1 MGAFGQRAVHGP
13 PGAQIPVARD
23 RLARELTTPVLAE
36 IRIESLGAIS
46 LATAE
51 FGRGLTVLTG
61 ETGTGKTMVVTG
73 LHLLGGARADATR
86 VRSGAERAVVEGRFS
101 TADLDDTAHLD
112 DLLDASGA
120 ERDEDGSVIAL
131 RTVARDGPSRAYLGG
146 RSVPAKSLSGF
157 TAELLTLHGQ
167 NDQLR
172 LMRPEEQRGA
182 LDRFAGTGPTLER
195 YRKLRDAWLS
205 AQRDLIDRRNRARE
219 LVQETDRLKFALN
232 EIDTVDPRPGED
244 DALVADIV
252 RLSELDTL
260 REAAVSAR
268 EALSAEDPDGSGVSA
283 TDSLGRARAA
293 LESTDDAAL
302 RALAAQLDE
311 ALTVVVE
318 VARELGGFLD
328 ELPVDASALESK
340 LARQAELRTL
350 TRKYAADI
358 NGVLRWAAQSRERLA
373 QLDVSEEGL
382 AALANRV
389 DELSRELSAT
399 AVDLGKARR
408 TAAKRLAKEV
418 TAELSALAM
427 ADAEFAIDVTTD
439 LAPDRDDPAALTVS
453 FGPSGP
459 MLARAGADGI
469 DRVEFGFAAHHGMTV
484 LPLAKSAS
492 GGELSRVMLALEVV
506 LAASRKQSGGTTMVF
521 DEIDAGV
528 GGWAAVQIGRR
539 LARLARTHQVI
550 VVTHLPQV
558 AAYADVHLVV
568 YSDVGSKGA
577 SGVQRVTGDDRVAE
591 LARMLAG
598 LGESDS
604 GRAHARE
611 LLDAAQKYQT

>member
-1 MGAFGQRAVHGP
+1 M
-13 PGAQIPVARD
+13 
-23 RLARELTTPVLAE
+23 LTE

-46 LATAE
+46 VATAE

-86 VRSGAERAVVEGRFS
+86 VRSGADRAVVEGRFA
-101 TADLDDTAHLD
+101 TTDLDDAAAAQLD
-112 DLLDASGA
+112 EMLDASGA

-131 RTVARDGPSRAYLGG
+131 RSVSRDGPSRAYLGG

-157 TAELLTLHGQ
+157 ATELLTLHGQ

-182 LDRFAGTGPTLER
+182 LDRFAAAGPACER

-205 AQRDLIDRRNRARE
+205 ARRDLIDRRNRARE
-219 LVQETDRLKFALN
+219 LAQEADRLKFALN
-232 EIDTVDPRPGED
+232 EIDTVDPQPGED
-244 DALVADIV
+244 DALVADIL

-260 REAAVSAR
+260 REAAVGAR
-268 EALSAEDPDGSGVSA
+268 AALSGGLDDADESGHSA
-283 TDSLGRARAA
+283 ADSLARARAA
-293 LESTDDAAL
+293 LESTDDAML
-302 RALAAQLDE
+302 QALADQIGE
-311 ALTVVVE
+311 ALTMVVD
-318 VARELGGFLD
+318 AACELGSFLG

-340 LARQAELRTL
+340 LARQAQLRTL

-358 NGVLRWAAQSRERLA
+358 DGVLQWARESRARLA
-373 QLDVSEEGL
+373 QLDVSEETL
-382 AALANRV
+382 AALERRV
-389 DELSRELSAT
+389 DELARELTEA
-399 AVDLGKARR
+399 AVDLSKVRR
-408 TAAKRLAKEV
+408 KAAKRLAQEV

-427 ADAEFAIDVTTD
+427 ADAEFTIEVITD
-439 LAPDRDDPAALTVS
+439 LATGSADRDNPAALALTT
-453 FGPSGP
+453 GE
-459 MLARAGADGI
+459 LARAGADGV
-469 DRVEFGFAAHHGMTV
+469 DQVEFGFAAHRGMTV

-506 LAASRKQSGGTTMVF
+506 LATSRKQAAGTTMVF
-521 DEIDAGV
+521 DEVDAGV
-528 GGWAAVQIGRR
+528 GGRAAVQIGRR

-568 YSDVGSKGA
+568 HSAGSEAGSEAGPDGA
-577 SGVQRVTGDDRVAE
+577 SGVRPVTGDDRVAE

-611 LLDAAQKYQT
+611 LLDAARNDEI

>member
-1 MGAFGQRAVHGP
+1 M
-13 PGAQIPVARD
+13 
-23 RLARELTTPVLAE
+23 LTE

-46 LATAE
+46 SAVGE
-51 FGRGLTVLTG
+51 FDRGLTVLTG

-101 TADLDDTAHLD
+101 TTDLDEAMVVRLD
-112 DLLDASGA
+112 EMLDASGA

-131 RTVARDGPSRAYLGG
+131 RSVSRDGPSRAYLGG
-146 RSVPAKSLSGF
+146 RSVPAKSLGDF
-157 TAELLTLHGQ
+157 TAGLLTLHGQ

-172 LMRPEEQRGA
+172 LIRPEEQCAA
-182 LDRFAGTGPTLER
+182 LDRFAKAGPALER
-195 YRKLRDAWLS
+195 YCKLRDAWLS
-205 AQRDLIDRRNRARE
+205 ARRDLLDRRNRMRE
-219 LVQETDRLKFALN
+219 LALEADRLTFALN
-232 EIDTVDPRPGED
+232 EIDAVDPQPGED
-244 DALVADIV
+244 DALVAEIV

-260 REAAVSAR
+260 REAAATAR
-268 EALSAEDPDGSGVSA
+268 AALSSEETDGLSA
-283 TDSLGRARAA
+283 TDSLGKARAA
-293 LESTDDAAL
+293 LESTGDAKLTALAGQIGEVLTVLVDAAG
-302 RALAAQLDE
+302 
-311 ALTVVVE
+311 
-318 VARELGGFLD
+318 ELGGFLE

-358 NGVLRWAAQSRERLA
+358 DGVIGWAQESRQRLA

-382 AALANRV
+382 AALAARV
-389 DELSRELSAT
+389 DELGRELAQAAVDLSAT
-399 AVDLGKARR
+399 RR
-408 TAAKRLAKEV
+408 KAAKRLAKEV
-418 TAELSALAM
+418 TAELSGLAM
-427 ADAEFAIDVTTD
+427 ADAQFTIDVTLD
-439 LAPDRDDPAALTVS
+439 AAPETASDPEDSAALRL
-453 FGPSGP
+453 PSGE
-459 MLARAGADGI
+459 LVHAGADGV
-469 DRVEFGFAAHHGMTV
+469 DQVEFGFAAHRGMDQ

-506 LAASRKQSGGTTMVF
+506 LATSRKEAAGTTMVF
-521 DEIDAGV
+521 DEVDAGV
-528 GGWAAVQIGRR
+528 GGRAAVQIGRR

-568 YSDVGSKGA
+568 HAAGPKGT
-577 SGVQRVTGDDRVAE
+577 SVVRRLGGDERVAE

-611 LLDAAQKYQT
+611 LLEAAQKDEI

>member
-1 MGAFGQRAVHGP
+1 M
-13 PGAQIPVARD
+13 
-23 RLARELTTPVLAE
+23 LTE

-46 LATAE
+46 AAVGE
-51 FGRGLTVLTG
+51 FDRGLTVLTG

-86 VRSGAERAVVEGRFS
+86 VRSGADRAIVEGRF
-101 TADLDDTAHLD
+101 TTTDLDESLIVKLD
-112 DLLDASGA
+112 EMLDASGA

-131 RTVARDGPSRAYLGG
+131 RSVSREGPSRAYLGG
-146 RSVPAKSLSGF
+146 RSVPAKSLGDF
-157 TAELLTLHGQ
+157 TAGLLTLHGQ

-172 LMRPEEQRGA
+172 LMRPEEQCGA
-182 LDRFAGTGPTLER
+182 LDRFAKAGPALER
-195 YRKLRDAWLS
+195 YCKLRDAWLS
-205 AQRDLIDRRNRARE
+205 ARRDLLDRRNRMRE
-219 LVQETDRLKFALN
+219 LALEADRLNFALT
-232 EIDTVDPRPGED
+232 EIDAVDPQPGED
-244 DALVADIV
+244 DALVAEIL

-260 REAAVSAR
+260 REAAATAR
-268 EALSAEDPDGSGVSA
+268 AALSSDEADGSGFSA
-283 TDSLGRARAA
+283 TDSLGKARAA
-293 LESTDDAAL
+293 LESTDDAKLLAL
-302 RALAAQLDE
+302 GGQLGE
-311 ALTVVVE
+311 VLTVVVD
-318 VARELGGFLD
+318 AAGELAGFLD
-328 ELPVDASALESK
+328 ELPVDASALESR

-358 NGVLRWAAQSRERLA
+358 DGVLAWARESRERLA

-382 AALANRV
+382 ASLAARV
-389 DELSRELSAT
+389 DELARELAEA
-399 AVDLGKARR
+399 AVDLSNIRR
-408 TAAKRLAKEV
+408 KAAKRLAKEV
-418 TAELSALAM
+418 TAELSGLAM
-427 ADAEFAIDVTTD
+427 ADAQFGIDVSVDT
-439 LAPDRDDPAALTVS
+439 ASGADDAASLTVS
-453 FGPSGP
+453 FGPDGP

-469 DRVEFGFAAHHGMTV
+469 DQVEFGFAAHRGMDQ

-506 LAASRKQSGGTTMVF
+506 LAASRKETVGTTMVF
-521 DEIDAGV
+521 DEVDAGV
-528 GGWAAVQIGRR
+528 GGRAAVQIGRR

-568 YSDVGSKGA
+568 HGAGPKGT
-577 SGVQRVTGDDRVAE
+577 SVVRRVADDERVAE

-611 LLDAAQKYQT
+611 LLQAAQKDEI

>member
-1 MGAFGQRAVHGP
+1 M
-13 PGAQIPVARD
+13 
-23 RLARELTTPVLAE
+23 LTE

-46 LATAE
+46 VATAE
-51 FGRGLTVLTG
+51 FDRGLTVLTG

-86 VRSGAERAVVEGRFS
+86 IRSGAERAVVEGRFTTS
-101 TADLDDTAHLD
+101 DLDDAVCAGLD
-112 DLLDASGA
+112 QVLDASGA

-131 RTVARDGPSRAYLGG
+131 RSVSREGSSRAYLGG

-157 TAELLTLHGQ
+157 TTELLTLHGQ

-182 LDRFAGTGPTLER
+182 LDRFAAAGPALER
-195 YRKLRDAWLS
+195 YRKMRDAWLS
-205 AQRDLIDRRNRARE
+205 ARRDLVDRRDRARE
-219 LVQETDRLKFALN
+219 LAKEADRLKFALN
-232 EIDTVDPRPGED
+232 EIDSVDPQPAED
-244 DALVADIV
+244 DALVADIL
-252 RLSELDTL
+252 RLSELDAL
-260 REAAVSAR
+260 REAAFGAR
-268 EALSAEDPDGSGVSA
+268 AALSGALDDADGSGA
-283 TDSLGRARAA
+283 ADGLGLARAA
-293 LESTDDAAL
+293 LESTDDATL
-302 RALAAQLDE
+302 RGLAGQIGE
-311 ALTVVVE
+311 ALTVIVD

-328 ELPVDASALESK
+328 ELPTDASALESK
-340 LARQAELRTL
+340 LARQAQLRTL

-358 NGVLRWAAQSRERLA
+358 DGVLRWAQESRERLA
-373 QLDVSEEGL
+373 QLDISEEGM
-382 AALANRV
+382 AALASRV
-389 DELSRELSAT
+389 DQLAHELSEA
-399 AVDLGKARR
+399 AVDLSKVRR
-408 TAAKRLAKEV
+408 KVAKRLAKAV

-427 ADAEFAIDVTTD
+427 ADAEFTIGVTTD
-439 LAPDRDDPAALTVS
+439 FVTDHDEPAALRL
-453 FGPSGP
+453 PSGE
-459 MLARAGADGI
+459 LARAGGDGV
-469 DRVEFGFAAHHGMTV
+469 DQVEFGFAAHRGMTV

-506 LAASRKQSGGTTMVF
+506 LAASAAGTTMVF
-521 DEIDAGV
+521 DEVDAGV

-568 YSDVGSKGA
+568 HSTGGKGA
-577 SGVQRVTGDDRVAE
+577 SGVRRVGGDDRVAE

-611 LLDAAQKYQT
+611 LLETAQSEKT